1 MRDKIVIPGGA
12 GLVGQNLVAHLI
24 AKRYSNIIVVDK
36 HKANLAILKKIHP
49 EVIIEFADI
58 SKPGS
63 WQDHFIGADVVVML
77 QAQIGGLFYQE
88 FVDNNVSS
96 TSLILDLVKS
106 NSIPYLV
113 HISSSV
119 VESIADDFYTRS
131 KIEQEKIVLESGIP
145 CPILRPTLM
154 FGWFDR
160 KHLGWLA
167 RLMQK
172 IPIFPIPGNG
182 KFMRQPLY
190 VGDFCGVII
199 SCIENKISSGV
210 FNISGHQ
217 KIDYI
222 DMIRIIK
229 KATGS
234 KAIILKIP
242 YGLFYVLLWVWALFD
257 RNPPF
262 TTQQLQAL
270 VAKDEFEVSD
280 WPEFFGVPYTPF
292 EKAIEETFNHP
303 VYSKVVLEF

>member
-1 MRDKIVIPGGA
+1 M
-12 GLVGQNLVAHLI
+12 AHLI

-154 FGWFDR
+154 FG
-160 KHLGWLA
+160 L
-167 RLMQK
+167 
-172 IPIFPIPGNG
+172 
-182 KFMRQPLY
+182 
-190 VGDFCGVII
+190 
-199 SCIENKISSGV
+199 
-210 FNISGHQ
+210 
-217 KIDYI
+217 
-222 DMIRIIK
+222 
-229 KATGS
+229 
-234 KAIILKIP
+234 
-242 YGLFYVLLWVWALFD
+242 
-257 RNPPF
+257 
-262 TTQQLQAL
+262 
-270 VAKDEFEVSD
+270 
-280 WPEFFGVPYTPF
+280 
-292 EKAIEETFNHP
+292 
-303 VYSKVVLEF
+303 